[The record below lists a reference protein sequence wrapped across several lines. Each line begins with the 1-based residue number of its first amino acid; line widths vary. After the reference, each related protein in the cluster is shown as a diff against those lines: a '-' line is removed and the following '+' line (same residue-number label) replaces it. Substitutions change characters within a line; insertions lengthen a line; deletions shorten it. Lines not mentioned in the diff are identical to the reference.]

1 MFLLLY
7 LVLTFAFNWVLSS
20 TDAMTSSGAF
30 AEMQANL
37 PAGAKLTTI
46 DEVLAAGRASGKKP
60 ELAIPGKDGRPADPL
75 VNLMYTSG
83 SSGRP
88 KGAEYPEHLF
98 FDFLKVCLD

>member
-1 MFLLLY
+1 
-7 LVLTFAFNWVLSS
+7 
-20 TDAMTSSGAF
+20 
-30 AEMQANL
+30 MQANL

-60 ELAIPGKDGRPADPL
+60 ALVIPGKDGRPADPL

-98 FDFLKVCLD
+98 SNFLKVCPGSNRTLYTSTAVPLF